1 MRTKILSKL
10 TNHEVEEYL
19 KKNDLIIVA
28 VGTVEMHGGLP
39 LDCET
44 VVSEAFALKMAEKT
58 DALVLTNL
66 PYFYAGATASG
77 RGTVQVSVRS
87 GIDYLMEIA
96 KSLLR
101 QGFKRQIY
109 VSFHGPAHMTCSP
122 VMRDF
127 FDETKVPILYLDMI
141 MGLSKALSTAA
152 PHGFEVINS
161 LFYAGYDVMGRL
173 EDIPLTPEIGED
185 FSIPWESTVRPFDS
199 FLSGL
204 SYQSGGYGY
213 YFGDPRD
220 HAPTPRA
227 DTPEQRAD
235 LAAQGTRLMDQIIES
250 LDVPQVA
257 EKMRDVEAFVKEV
270 VVPRCQDWLP

>member
-1 MRTKILSKL
+1 MRTRILSKL

-19 KKNDLIIVA
+19 KSNDIVIVA
-28 VGTVEMHGGLP
+28 VGTIEMHGALP
-39 LDCET
+39 MDCET
-44 VVSEAFALKMAEKT
+44 VLSEAFALKMAEKA
-58 DALVLTNL
+58 DGLVLTNL

-77 RGTVQVSVRS
+77 RGTVQVNVRS

-127 FDETKVPILYLDMI
+127 FDDTKVPILYLDMI
-141 MGLSKALSTAA
+141 MGVSKALSSKNL
-152 PHGFEVINS
+152 PGFDDLNS

-173 EDIPLTPEIGED
+173 EDIPLAPEIGED
-185 FSIPWESTVRPFDS
+185 FSVPWESTVKPFDG

-227 DTPEQRAD
+227 DTPEQRKA
-235 LAAQGTRLMDQIIES
+235 LAVRGIMLMDQIVEA
-250 LDVPQVA
+250 LDIPQVA
-257 EKMRDVEAFVKEV
+257 EKMRDVDTFVRDV
-270 VVPRCQDWLP
+270 VAPRCGAWLP